1 MYLLTLLEQ
10 EKLDFFKDKRPPSMN
25 MDTFD
30 YFRWMIKTG
39 MEFNSTNPR
48 MTQAIS
54 RILLGEGMYYGKN
67 FAEYREKTTQALK
80 TMIEQAIERGEVD
93 PSVDVELAVM
103 VMETWSNAISTYIL
117 NEGMKQK
124 DIMAWV
130 RSPQTQE
137 TIDKLLY
144 VMEYGLRKTESHIRD
159 ACSKQRRTSM
169 VLLFKLAWRNLW
181 RNRRRTLLVVM
192 AMGMMMSFLVMYDG
206 MMFGFES
213 AVYGNAIKL
222 SGGNIQIRANGYED
236 SYSPNPMLPM
246 GNGLDAVQAAESQPG
261 VEAALRHAN
270 TGGLVTNREGAFPV
284 SIYGIEPEKEAP
296 VNPIFQEEF
305 LLDGRLLKAD
315 DEDVVFIGK
324 GLADAMEVG
333 VGDRISMSGKSTN
346 EEMRKR
352 TMTIIGIYDINL
364 ASLERQGLY
373 ISLSEAQLLYDLG
386 DEVTEV
392 ILYTEVTGKENPIVE
407 ALNASLA
414 GYEITTWKT
423 AIPELSSTV
432 EMKNAIMTGF
442 SAVIL
447 GIAAI
452 GIFNILLMAIYERT
466 QEIGLLG
473 AIGLK
478 PRQISF
484 LFLLKGS

>member
-1 MYLLTLLEQ
+1 MLLLL
-10 EKLDFFKDKRPPSMN
+10 
-25 MDTFD
+25 
-30 YFRWMIKTG
+30 
-39 MEFNSTNPR
+39 
-48 MTQAIS
+48 
-54 RILLGEGMYYGKN
+54 
-67 FAEYREKTTQALK
+67 
-80 TMIEQAIERGEVD
+80 
-93 PSVDVELAVM
+93 
-103 VMETWSNAISTYIL
+103 
-117 NEGMKQK
+117 
-124 DIMAWV
+124 
-130 RSPQTQE
+130 
-137 TIDKLLY
+137 
-144 VMEYGLRKTESHIRD
+144 
-159 ACSKQRRTSM
+159 
-169 VLLFKLAWRNLW
+169 KLAWRNLW

-206 MMFGFES
+206 MLFGFES

-222 SGGNIQIRANGYED
+222 SGGNIQVRAVGYED

-246 GNGLDAVQAAESQPG
+246 GNGLDVVQAAETLPG
-261 VEAALRHAN
+261 VNAALRHAN
-270 TGGLVTNREGAFPV
+270 TGGLITNRAGAFSV

-296 VNPIFQEEF
+296 LNPVFQEEF

-333 VGDRISMSGKSTN
+333 VGDRISMSGKSSH

-364 ASLERQGLY
+364 ASFERQGLY
-373 ISLSEAQLLYDLG
+373 ISLNEAQTLYDLG
-386 DEVTEV
+386 DNVTEV
-392 ILYTEVTGKENPIVE
+392 ILYIEITGKEAPIVE
-407 ALNASLA
+407 ALNASLT

-442 SAVIL
+442 SAVLL
-447 GIAAI
+447 GIAGI

-466 QEIGLLG
+466 KEIGLLG

-478 PRQISF
+478 PRQITF
-484 LFLLKGS
+484 LFLTEGILIGLVGAVVGTIMGYLITLLLGYYGIDYGFAVDMVDYMALMGSRIYPAFDLELTLQRAGMVAIISALAALYPAIEASRREPADALHHV

>member
-1 MYLLTLLEQ
+1 
-10 EKLDFFKDKRPPSMN
+10 
-25 MDTFD
+25 
-30 YFRWMIKTG
+30 
-39 MEFNSTNPR
+39 
-48 MTQAIS
+48 
-54 RILLGEGMYYGKN
+54 
-67 FAEYREKTTQALK
+67 
-80 TMIEQAIERGEVD
+80 
-93 PSVDVELAVM
+93 
-103 VMETWSNAISTYIL
+103 
-117 NEGMKQK
+117 
-124 DIMAWV
+124 
-130 RSPQTQE
+130 
-137 TIDKLLY
+137 
-144 VMEYGLRKTESHIRD
+144 
-159 ACSKQRRTSM
+159 M

-192 AMGMMMSFLVMYDG
+192 AMAMMMSFLIMYDS
-206 MMFGFES
+206 MIFGFES

-222 SGGNIQIRANGYED
+222 MGGNIQVRANGYED

-246 GNGLDAVQAAESQPG
+246 GNGLDVVQAAESQSG

-270 TGGLVTNREGAFPV
+270 TGGLLSNREGAFSV
-284 SIYGIEPEKEAP
+284 SINGIEPEKEAP

-305 LLDGRLLKAD
+305 LYDGRLLEST

-324 GLADAMEVG
+324 GLADAMEIG

-364 ASLERQGLY
+364 ASLERQVLY

-386 DEVTEV
+386 DNITEV
-392 ILYTEVTGKENPIVE
+392 ILYTEVTGKEDPIVE
-407 ALNASLA
+407 ALNTSLT
-414 GYEITTWKT
+414 GYEITTWKS

-432 EMKNAIMTGF
+432 EMKNAVMTGF

-473 AIGLK
+473 AIGVK
-478 PRQISF
+478 PRQISLLF
-484 LFLLKGS
+484 LFEGIMVGLVGAVAGTILGYLITLVLGIYGINYGFAVDMIDYMALMGTHIYPVFDFNLTLQRAGMVAVISTLAALYPAMEASRREPADALHHV